1 MKNNLVSLR
10 LFYFLG
16 CIFLLGACKE
26 DEKPSPIPEGHGR
39 ISISEIQLTNSDKNF
54 PESFEDEITISLTNQ
69 STSET
74 NELTIHPNESPIQE
88 FIVLP
93 FETYL
98 YSFQSANSSEFSKE
112 AQITL
117 GGTFTL
123 SNREQTVNLV
133 GTRNN
138 SRIVINS
145 NKKIGLPSLQAPSS
159 VEFSNSNS
167 KLFQLYTNNTGQIEI
182 EVPYSSSKSF
192 SFFDQ
197 LELGSE
203 KTYQVELDA
212 SDNDYEVNT
221 IKIDPEG
228 NLLTLVGLEKSNLES
243 SQNET
248 SGLAWIEGR
257 LFSINDGDNTN
268 QVHELDPN
276 TGKVLRSITIE
287 NSQNRDWEELAQS
300 DTHLFIGD
308 FGNNL
313 GYRKDLAVYKVSI
326 SDLLTKTSV
335 TGEKLNFIYPDQIDF
350 TSREDH
356 RFDCEAMVFSNNQL
370 HIFTKIPSTLDS
382 DHYTLEIN
390 QENQNA
396 NFIESVQTDCMV
408 TGAEIDS
415 ESGQILLLGIK
426 PQGTKPYEQFL
437 SLFGSIQGNGK
448 LSSRTQFIKIGYLTI
463 RGNTEGIS
471 LGENKQLLISSEQ
484 FSYSGFPEI
493 PPKLSLFS
501 LNGIL

>member
-1 MKNNLVSLR
+1 MKNNLFSLC

-16 CIFLLGACKE
+16 FIFLLGACKE
-26 DEKPSPIPEGHGR
+26 DEKPSPIPEGHGKL
-39 ISISEIQLTNSDKNF
+39 SISEIQLANSDKNF
-54 PESFEDEITISLTNQ
+54 PESFEDKFTISLTNQ

-74 NELTIHPNESPIQE
+74 NELTINPNENPIQE
-88 FIVLP
+88 SIVLP
-93 FETYL
+93 FGTYL
-98 YSFQSANSSEFSKE
+98 YSFQSANSSAFSKE

-117 GGTFTL
+117 SGTFTL
-123 SNREQTVNLV
+123 SNQEQTVNLE
-133 GTRNN
+133 GTKNN
-138 SRIVINS
+138 SRLVINS
-145 NKKIGLPSLQAPSS
+145 NKDIGVPSLQAPSS
-159 VEFSNSNS
+159 FEFSNSNS
-167 KLFQLYTNNTGQIEI
+167 KLFQLYTNHTGQIEF
-182 EVPYSSSKSF
+182 EVPYPSSKSF
-192 SFFDQ
+192 SLFDR
-197 LELGSE
+197 LELGSD
-203 KTYQVELDA
+203 KIYQVKLDA

-221 IKIDPEG
+221 IKIDSEG
-228 NLLTLVGLEKSNLES
+228 NLLTLIGLEKSNLES

-300 DTHLFIGD
+300 DTHLYIGD

-313 GYRKDLAVYKVSI
+313 GYRRDLGVYKVLI
-326 SDLLTKTSV
+326 SDLLAKNSV
-335 TGEKLNFIYPDQIDF
+335 HGEKLNFTFPDQIDF
-350 TSREDH
+350 SVREDH

-370 HIFTKIPSTLDS
+370 HIFTKIQSTLDS

-396 NFIESVQTDCMV
+396 NFIESVQTNFMV

-415 ESGQILLLGIK
+415 ESGQLLLLGIK
-426 PQGTKPYEQFL
+426 PQGTIPYEQFL
-437 SLFGSIQGNGK
+437 SVYGGIQENEK

-471 LGENKQLLISSEQ
+471 LGEKKQLWISSEQ

-493 PPKLSLFS
+493 APKLSLFS
-501 LNGIL
+501 LKGIL